1 MAVTSLSSLRLV
13 RRVWACMAVFLC
25 AHVLAQE
32 YPERPIRVI
41 VPMQAGSAGD
51 VAMRIVALRMAPGL
65 GSPMVL
71 DNVLGAAGMIG
82 SERIARAA
90 PDGYTIGAMGDS
102 MLTLVPHL
110 RPQVHYDSLSDFTP
124 VSMVASITSVLVVHP
139 SVPATSVRQLLA
151 YAQARS
157 MALDFASAGVGSP
170 QHIPMEFFRNA
181 TGIALRHIPVSGAS
195 QAVMEVVSGR
205 VPVMF
210 TALSI
215 ALPFIQDGRLRALG
229 VAGSQRSALLP
240 LVPTVAEAG
249 VPGFVF
255 TPWVGVYAPRGT
267 PRPVVDRL
275 NREITAAL
283 NDLSVRQNL
292 LAIGLEPE
300 PSTPEALAKRTA
312 EDFIRMRDLLS
323 AIGIKSE

>member
-1 MAVTSLSSLRLV
+1 MAATSFSPQRLA
-13 RRVWACMAVFLC
+13 RRAGACLAVFLST
-25 AHVLAQE
+25 HVLAQV
-32 YPERPIRVI
+32 YPERAIRVI

-65 GSPMVL
+65 ASPMVL
-71 DNVLGAAGMIG
+71 DNVVGAAGMIG

-110 RPQVHYDSLSDFTP
+110 RTQVLYDSLNDFAP
-124 VSMVASITSVLVVHP
+124 VSMLASITSVLVVHP
-139 SVPATSVRQLLA
+139 SIPATSVRQLLA
-151 YAQARS
+151 FAQARNT
-157 MALDFASAGVGSP
+157 ALDFASAGVGSP
-170 QHIPMEFFRNA
+170 QHIPMELFRNA

-215 ALPFIQDGRLRALG
+215 ALPYIQDGRLRALG
-229 VAGSQRSALLP
+229 VAGGQRSALLP
-240 LVPTVAEAG
+240 LVPTVAESG

-267 PRPVVDRL
+267 PRPVVEHL
-275 NREITAAL
+275 NREITTAL
-283 NDLSVRQNL
+283 NDASVRQKL
-292 LAIGLEPE
+292 LAMALEPE
-300 PSTPEALAKRTA
+300 PSTPEALGKRTA
-312 EDFIRMRDLLS
+312 QDFIRMRDLLS
-323 AIGIKSE
+323 TIEIKND

>member
-1 MAVTSLSSLRLV
+1 LCLV
-13 RRVWACMAVFLC
+13 VFLS
-25 AHVLAQE
+25 AHVLAQV
-32 YPERPIRVI
+32 YPERAIRVI
-41 VPMQAGSAGD
+41 VPMQTGSAGD
-51 VAMRIVALRMAPGL
+51 VAMRIVAASMAPGL

-110 RPQVHYDSLSDFTP
+110 RTQVLYDSLNDFAP

-139 SVPATSVRQLLA
+139 SIPATSVRQLVA
-151 YAQARS
+151 FAQARS
-157 MALDFASAGVGSP
+157 TALDYASAGIGSP

-215 ALPFIQDGRLRALG
+215 ALPYIQDGRLRALG
-229 VAGSQRSALLP
+229 VAGGQRSALLP
-240 LVPTVAEAG
+240 LVPTVAESG

-267 PRPVVDRL
+267 PRPVVEHL
-275 NREITAAL
+275 NREITTAL
-283 NDLSVRQNL
+283 NDPSVRQKL
-292 LAIGLEPE
+292 LAMGLEPE
-300 PSTPEALAKRTA
+300 PSTPEALGKRTA
-312 EDFIRMRDLLS
+312 QDFIRMRDLFS
-323 AIGIKSE
+323 TIEIKND